1 MMERAGWASTK
12 REGSHGKCD
21 KGRASTFGVIA
32 GLAGLEH
39 VISEILQGSV
49 VPNGIMF
56 ESWPNSEFLRILAVE
71 ISIEYTNGLSADDSL
86 DGFDPGDLRR
96 DTSLWIEQLRR
107 RAPSAASI
115 ATTARIGEMV
125 PAWNFT
131 NHPVREIYGR
141 LPRMSE
147 ISQNRNHFLAL

>member
-86 DGFDPGDLRR
+86 DGFDPGDLLTTCNFPCNGEASVVLVIRAG
-96 DTSLWIEQLRR
+96 DGTSLEFYQ
-107 RAPSAASI
+107 PS
-115 ATTARIGEMV
+115 
-125 PAWNFT
+125 
-131 NHPVREIYGR
+131 
-141 LPRMSE
+141 SE
-147 ISQNRNHFLAL
+147 GDLWKVTKNVGDLAEP